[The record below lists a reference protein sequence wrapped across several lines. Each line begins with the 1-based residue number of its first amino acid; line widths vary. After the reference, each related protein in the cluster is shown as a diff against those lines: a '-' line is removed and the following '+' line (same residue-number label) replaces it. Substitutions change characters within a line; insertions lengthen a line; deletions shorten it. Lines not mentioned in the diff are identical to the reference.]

1 MTPLEQ
7 KIYQASKYSLMFLI
21 TALIVFAILVH
32 APSGNSSPLTT
43 SPFNTETVEGWLTDR
58 VASSII
64 GGLIGSV
71 VGNSLLIVLWRK
83 YIK

>member
-7 KIYQASKYSLMFLI
+7 KIYQASKISLMILL

-32 APSGNSSPLTT
+32 APSGNASLSTA
-43 SPFNTETVEGWLTDR
+43 PFNTDTVEGWLTDR

-71 VGNSLLIVLWRK
+71 VGNSMLIILWKK